1 VPLDFDDDSEEVF
14 ECPWK
19 LLNVF
24 ASVHSN
30 YDNISYDNLTIM
42 NTLGHALTAQ
52 KSIGAEQCD
61 LFQDLTLQDFYD
73 NKELVE

>member
-1 VPLDFDDDSEEVF
+1 M
-14 ECPWK
+14 
-19 LLNVF
+19 
-24 ASVHSN
+24 HSN

-61 LFQDLTLQDFYD
+61 LFQNLTLRDFYD
-73 NKELVE
+73 DKELVE